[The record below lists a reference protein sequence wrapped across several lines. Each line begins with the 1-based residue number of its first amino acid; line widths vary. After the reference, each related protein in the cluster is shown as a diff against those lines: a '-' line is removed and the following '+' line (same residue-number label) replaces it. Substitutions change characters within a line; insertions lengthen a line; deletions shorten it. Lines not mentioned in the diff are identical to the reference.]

1 MYKIYFIFIY
11 CFIFLCVPTKIK
23 AHEPSLQ
30 IYGEYTY
37 NSPKYTFTDKPGAKR
52 LEGKFLGDLLMPDT
66 DFVGYSWKVRL
77 EFIKDKLSCV
87 SLMGPYAKDR
97 IQAVLS
103 QIRSEGFE
111 LLSVIVDK
119 KQVDF
124 ISTLKTG
131 EVEHLSAKITSLTK
145 NKKFSRLSYLFFDTT
160 KISREIKM
168 AARNLYDFFMMIPSE
183 TKEIELTVLGDEKKQ
198 PRMVLIDFRYPILNA
213 E

>member
-37 NSPKYTFTDKPGAKR
+37 NSSKYTFTDKPGAKR

-124 ISTLKTG
+124 LVLMTLTNILKA
-131 EVEHLSAKITSLTK
+131 VEHYSIYTAKLYKPLTK
-145 NKKFSRLSYLFFDTT
+145 PTQKAES
-160 KISREIKM
+160 
-168 AARNLYDFFMMIPSE
+168 NL
-183 TKEIELTVLGDEKKQ
+183 KKQ
-198 PRMVLIDFRYPILNA
+198 N
-213 E
+213 